1 MYMKSEKPPPL
12 LIAWLDS
19 KLGRR
24 SSNIFDPGLCQIL
37 SNTGSGRQLVR
48 TNPEPQPLKSFTIPG
63 VMAAVIGNL
72 MKINDL

>member
-1 MYMKSEKPPPL
+1 MKSEKPPPL

-24 SSNIFDPGLCQIL
+24 SGNIFDPGLCQIL

-48 TNPEPQPLKSFTIPG
+48 TNPEPPTSQEFHYSRRNGSSDWQP
-63 VMAAVIGNL
+63 NE
-72 MKINDL
+72 N